1 MIITVTLNPALDK
14 TVTVSRLMI
23 NGVNRVASTRLDAGG
38 KGINV
43 SKTVKALGGETFAMG
58 ILGGESGIYIRHS
71 MERLGIRSSF
81 CFVEAPTRTNIKIVD
96 NSMHTS
102 TDINERG
109 EPVDDATLDA
119 VFENLCREAKPGD
132 TVVFAGTNPPGTRP
146 SLLADWTRVLKE
158 RGIRVC
164 LDATGETM
172 RLGLAAG
179 PYLIKPN
186 KEELE
191 EICGRRLYFDVDVI
205 AAAKELIARG
215 VERVAVSLGPEGG
228 LFVTE
233 DQVLRAYGLRVPV
246 VSTVGSGDAMM
257 AALTYYLQA
266 GMEWREVVARS
277 IAVSAAQVTRPG
289 SEPAELPEIEAL
301 IGQVRIDE
309 LM

>member
-14 TVTVSRLMI
+14 TVSVSRLMI
-23 NGVNRVASTRLDAGG
+23 NGVNRVGSTRLDAGG

-43 SKTVKALGGETFAMG
+43 SKTVKALGGETLAMG
-58 ILGGESGIYIRHS
+58 ILGGESGIYIQHS
-71 MERLGIRSSF
+71 MERLGIQSRF
-81 CFVEAPTRTNIKIVD
+81 CFVDAPTRTNIKIVD

-109 EPVDDATLDA
+109 EPVEEATLRT
-119 VFENLCREAKPGD
+119 VFENLKQVAKAGD

-146 SLLADWTRVLKE
+146 NLLAEWAMELKSA
-158 RGIRVC
+158 GIKVC

-172 RLGLAAG
+172 RLGLEAG

-186 KEELE
+186 KEEME

-205 AAAKELIARG
+205 AAAKELISEG
-215 VERVAVSLGPEGG
+215 VERVVVSLGSEGG
-228 LFVTE
+228 LFITE
-233 DQVLRAYGLRVPV
+233 DQVLRAYGIRVPV

-257 AALTYYLQA
+257 AALTYYLQE
-266 GMEWREVVARS
+266 GMSWRDVVVRS
-277 IAVSAAQVTRPG
+277 IAVSAAHVTCPG
-289 SEPAELPEIEAL
+289 TEPATLAQMEAL
-301 IGQVRIDE
+301 IDQVQIDE

>member
-14 TVTVSRLMI
+14 TVSVSRLMI
-23 NGVNRVASTRLDAGG
+23 NGVNRVGNTRLDAGG

-43 SKTVKALGGETFAMG
+43 SKTVKALGGETLAMG
-58 ILGGESGIYIRHS
+58 ILGGESGMYIQHS
-71 MERLGIRSSF
+71 MERLGIQSKF
-81 CFVEAPTRTNIKIVD
+81 CFVDAPTRTNIKIVD

-109 EPVDDATLDA
+109 EPVEEATLAA
-119 VFENLCREAKPGD
+119 VFSNLEQAAKAGD
-132 TVVFAGTNPPGTRP
+132 TVVFAGTNPPGTRVD
-146 SLLADWTRVLKE
+146 LLAEWTAALKAK
-158 RGIRVC
+158 GVKVC

-172 RLGLAAG
+172 RLGLTAG

-205 AAAKELIARG
+205 AAAKELIGEG
-215 VERVAVSLGPEGG
+215 VERVAVSLGQEGG

-233 DQVLRAYGLRVPV
+233 DQVLRVYGLRVPV

-257 AALTYYLQA
+257 GALAYYLQE
-266 GMEWREVVARS
+266 GMAWRDAVIRS
-277 IAVSAAQVTRPG
+277 VAVSAAQVTRPG
-289 SEPAELPEIEAL
+289 SEPANMEQIEAL
-301 IGQVRIDE
+301 LGKVRFDE